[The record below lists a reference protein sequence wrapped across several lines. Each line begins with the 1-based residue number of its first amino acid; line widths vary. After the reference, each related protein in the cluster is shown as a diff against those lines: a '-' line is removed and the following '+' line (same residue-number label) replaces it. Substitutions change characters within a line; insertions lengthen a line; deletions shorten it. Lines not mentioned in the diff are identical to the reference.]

1 MSDTKTIELLRKRN
15 IQMQE
20 ELDKLK
26 NLSIRHND
34 DSENKKVTNLIT
46 ELEDIRKEWMKVLED
61 REEYRG
67 LIEDL
72 RSIRET
78 FGKI

>member
-1 MSDTKTIELLRKRN
+1 MANRKRN

-46 ELEDIRKEWMKVLED
+46 ELEDIRKEWMKVLEELNRD